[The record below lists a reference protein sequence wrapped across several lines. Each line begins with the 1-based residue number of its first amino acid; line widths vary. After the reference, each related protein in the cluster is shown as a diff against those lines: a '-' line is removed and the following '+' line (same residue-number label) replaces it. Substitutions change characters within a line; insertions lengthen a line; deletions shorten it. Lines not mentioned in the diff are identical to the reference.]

1 MPLPALF
8 RAAAAS
14 GASSSTPAA
23 SARELQPRAAAPAA
37 AGHSVGAIVNV
48 GGTLYVLATHAGNNE
63 LHGTAARS
71 GNYYGTNVVDGDSS
85 LGSWSDPAL
94 RGEFTWAGTG
104 TRDDG
109 RLLAEGIA
117 VARLRLPRSTFTG
130 FPPAT
135 LYARL
140 TLGDGGVTYF
150 ALARNSD
157 RDTGS
162 GRGGMATGVYAWAA
176 ATTGEISSGQ
186 PGDRFQVDLFTNA
199 AFSVALPLH
208 TVNVWQPLRSDA
220 AQQRTDARI
229 EELARDAAGAALA
242 AGGPDPAS
250 DLTFTPNDAADKIAG
265 ALKPGTVD
273 APKLDVSTP
282 AKQRSLRDA
291 INAEAKLQAG
301 TGISIGAPDAGGVR
315 TIGAAHPRPPA
326 GGALGAEDA
335 YGQQPLDRTHAWK
348 MEAIQYREPHVVR
361 LTWFPNPPNTPATYR
376 GSADIVPGVSAVF
389 GYVPLSQ
396 TTAANRGKF
405 TVSTEPV
412 STTRT
417 MSNLFPGKTVQ
428 RLRLQ
433 LGADL
438 AAAQAEQ
445 PLTVPVT
452 KDAGITDTLAMISS
466 ERLEADPTALT
477 GGATA
482 VAIINFLFADTVPG
496 TGTVTGWTRAADD
509 DIATDTLPANAEVS
523 GVTWDG
529 ASLWVLMGY
538 QSGATRQAVALT
550 GGAVDTT
557 KGISHSALAAA
568 FPGTATLPGIAW
580 NGRSIVIRG
589 DDGGAKAFTVTGS
602 RYSADDVPAG
612 TITGTDVEG
621 FAWDGRSYLYLDKNY
636 GSGGRPR
643 PGPDRQYFIRY
654 VTDGVRDAARDVE
667 YSALPG
673 ASSLHPVRL
682 SQPIDVATD
691 GRGNIYLL
699 RGRGGTVA
707 VSAGRIAESILRPL
721 FPPTLDA
728 ERYQGIVV
736 VGDTLYVG
744 ARNPNNVVVFTATVT
759 GADHEAAYPPAEY
772 DFRTVDQAEFRRLAR
787 EQHVKS
793 VAPSSDGGALT
804 VEQVA
809 ADGTPATSTIELPV
823 RTLAVD
829 RLPAAGTAGR
839 QVWVKADYEVG
850 GVSVQPAAFAN
861 TGIEGQGYGG
871 RGWWRPSDDGW
882 YVGQLLGDFDDLIL
896 LSDTT
901 VIIRTGSIPG
911 ISKLH
916 VGDHEYLLTA
926 ESGKQDVKLLGNPD
940 EPPVDVYA
948 ITGTLPD
955 GVWNEVWIEGA
966 TPDDQYPS
974 AVTIKRGEYLDT
986 GTAWAPAGF
995 DAPRGDVEHDFEVLI
1010 REKVPG
1016 AAQTKA
1022 VAFVEDGTHASLYRA
1037 AAPFDAIT
1045 SITFDGRSGQSYQNR
1060 YAVRLASDL
1069 AVGGGIPAKLKV
1081 GAYTYGLTA
1090 GTSEAGTAVFVTP
1103 VVDASERVDDSNLT
1117 RSLDLQYEDGSWAHG
1132 SGTRQV
1138 IRTLN
1143 RDSLQYAANGAPA
1156 VTHLP
1161 RWPARDQRVRL
1172 LTAYTGRGS
1181 GLLAA
1186 RLTAAGDFAGWKSGS
1201 PDVGSLSGAPANGI
1215 AFFGSYLQSS
1225 TADLRNKTIWART
1238 ATAGKTPQYAW
1249 INGRRYGVTAL
1260 GAGHSDYWSVN
1271 GADGST
1277 IMAGR
1282 TYAVQFQWTG
1292 DGSKLYPDVTFDPG
1306 DYTWNGQRWG
1316 RTLRGL
1322 TSLHDGAGTSVS
1334 VTSTRTAQR
1343 GNFTPLAPAFDL
1355 DTAPDGV
1362 VWAEW
1367 EATAGTRSSTVMG
1380 FGAEAAQTYRDAGMV
1395 TISALRRLGTYA
1407 ATGAVQGAAVAGTP
1421 IYNFALLGTLRL
1433 YLAKNASGELGYFF
1447 DYAPATPGGAT
1458 QNLTVTSNLALIY
1471 QPFT

>member
-1 MPLPALF
+1 M
-8 RAAAAS
+8 
-14 GASSSTPAA
+14 
-23 SARELQPRAAAPAA
+23 
-37 AGHSVGAIVNV
+37 
-48 GGTLYVLATHAGNNE
+48 
-63 LHGTAARS
+63 
-71 GNYYGTNVVDGDSS
+71 DGDSS

-94 RGEFTWAGTG
+94 RGEFTWAGTR

-117 VARLRLPRSTFTG
+117 GARLRLPRSTFTG

-176 ATTGEISSGQ
+176 ATTGAISSGQ

-208 TVNVWQPLRSDA
+208 TANVWQPLRSDA

-229 EELARDAAGAALA
+229 EELARDAAGAALV

-265 ALKPGTVD
+265 ALKQGTVD
-273 APKLDVSTP
+273 AAKLAASTP

-315 TIGAAHPRPPA
+315 TIGTTHLRPPA

-361 LTWFPNPPNTPATYR
+361 LTWFPNPPNTPATYQ
-376 GSADIVPGVSAVF
+376 GSVEIVPGVSAEIE
-389 GYVPLSQ
+389 YVPLSQ

-438 AAAQAEQ
+438 AAAQAAL

-452 KDAGITDTLAMISS
+452 KDAGITNTLAMITS

-477 GGATA
+477 GGAAA

-496 TGTVTGWTRAADD
+496 TGTVTGWTRDSAHDVGTAN
-509 DIATDTLPANAEVS
+509 LPANAEVS

-529 ASLWVLMGY
+529 ASLWVLLAWGGNY
-538 QSGATRQAVALT
+538 LRSTTTSRQAVAFTDGTL
-550 GGAVDTT
+550 DTT
-557 KGISHSALAAA
+557 KGISHGALAGA

-589 DDGGAKAFTVTGS
+589 DDGGAKAFTLTGG

-612 TITGTDVEG
+612 NFSGTATVG
-621 FAWDGRSYLYLDKNY
+621 LAWDGQSYLYFDIDLK
-636 GSGGRPR
+636 GTTMHRPS
-643 PGPDRQYFIRY
+643 PSTQMFVRY
-654 VTDGVRDAARDVE
+654 LTREGARDASKDLEITALTGGTGMTPMNLGGLAQVNDLAVDARGD
-667 YSALPG
+667 
-673 ASSLHPVRL
+673 
-682 SQPIDVATD
+682 
-691 GRGNIYLL
+691 IYLL
-699 RGRGGTVA
+699 RDRGGLIKVAGGA
-707 VSAGRIAESILRPL
+707 VSVAMPRSA
-721 FPPTLDA
+721 FPHHVSPALD
-728 ERYQGIVV
+728 RYQGLAI
-736 VGDTLYVG
+736 VGDTLYAGHRTPTNSV
-744 ARNPNNVVVFTATVT
+744 AVFTATVT
-759 GADHEAAYPPAEY
+759 GADHEAAYPPSEY

-787 EQHVKS
+787 EQHVRS
-793 VAPSSDGGALT
+793 IAPSSDGGALT
-804 VEQVA
+804 VTQVA
-809 ADGTPATSTIELPV
+809 ESGKPTPCTIDLPV

-829 RLPAAGTAGR
+829 RLPAAGAAGR
-839 QVWVKADYEVG
+839 QVWVKDDYPAG

-861 TGIEGQGYGG
+861 TGMEGQGYGG

-882 YVGQLLGDFDDLIL
+882 YIGQLLGDFDDLIL

-926 ESGKQDVKLLGNPD
+926 VSGKQNIKLLGDPD
-940 EPPVDVYA
+940 EPAVDVYA
-948 ITGTLPD
+948 ITGALPD
-955 GVWNEVWIEGA
+955 GVWNNVRIEGA
-966 TPDDQYPS
+966 TQDDQYPS

-986 GTAWAPAGF
+986 GTAWTPAGF

-1022 VAFVEDGTHASLYRA
+1022 VAFVEDGTHASRYQAL
-1037 AAPFDAIT
+1037 APFDAIT
-1045 SITFDGRSGQSYQNR
+1045 SITFDGRAGQSYQNR
-1060 YAVRLASDL
+1060 YAVRLASHL

-1090 GTSEAGTAVFVTP
+1090 GTSEDGTAVFVTP

-1117 RSLDLQYEDGSWAHG
+1117 RSLDLQYADGSWAHG

-1143 RDSLQYAANGAPA
+1143 RDSLQHAANGAPE

-1186 RLTAAGDFAGWKSGS
+1186 RVTAAGDFAGWKSGS

-1215 AFFGSYLQSS
+1215 AFFGSYLQSA
-1225 TADLRNKTIWART
+1225 TAALRNKTIWART

-1260 GAGHSDYWSVN
+1260 AGHPNSWSVN

-1292 DGSKLYPDVTFDPG
+1292 DDSKLYPEVTFDPG

-1343 GNFTPLAPAFDL
+1343 GNLTLLAPAFDL

-1367 EATAGTRSSTVMG
+1367 EATFSARSSTALG
-1380 FGAEAAQTYRDAGMV
+1380 FGAEAAQTYREAGMV
-1395 TISALRRLGTYA
+1395 TISALRRSGTYA

-1433 YLAKNASGELGYFF
+1433 YLAKNASGELGYVF
-1447 DYAPATPGGAT
+1447 DYAPATPGGAA

-1471 QPFT
+1471 QPFQ